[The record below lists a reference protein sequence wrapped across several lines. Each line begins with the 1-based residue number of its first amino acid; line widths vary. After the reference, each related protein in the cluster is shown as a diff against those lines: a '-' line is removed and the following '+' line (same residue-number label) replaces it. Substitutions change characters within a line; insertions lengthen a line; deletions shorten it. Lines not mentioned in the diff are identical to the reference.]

1 MGLHMV
7 VYVLKM
13 WKMQNFQNLHFEHM
27 ENVCYIFQVPP
38 SKVVGIKKQKPHT
51 SMWGKTIV
59 WRQQLLKTMFCDLTH
74 IHETP

>member
-27 ENVCYIFQVPP
+27 ENVCYSFQVPP
-38 SKVVGIKKQKPHT
+38 FKVVGMVGLCRLCRAI
-51 SMWGKTIV
+51 GG
-59 WRQQLLKTMFCDLTH
+59 
-74 IHETP
+74 

>member
-38 SKVVGIKKQKPHT
+38 SKVVGMLQNFE
-51 SMWGKTIV
+51 
-59 WRQQLLKTMFCDLTH
+59 RFFEL
-74 IHETP
+74 

>member
-38 SKVVGIKKQKPHT
+38 SKVVGMSAYFLNFGANI
-51 SMWGKTIV
+51 
-59 WRQQLLKTMFCDLTH
+59 
-74 IHETP
+74 